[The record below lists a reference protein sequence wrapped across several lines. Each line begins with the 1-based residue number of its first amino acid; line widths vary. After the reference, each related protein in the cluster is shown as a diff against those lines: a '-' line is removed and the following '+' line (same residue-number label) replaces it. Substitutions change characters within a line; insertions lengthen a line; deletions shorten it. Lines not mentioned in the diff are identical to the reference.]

1 MFIMVNVI
9 SQHAIILLFDVP
21 LYFTFVYFCFLT
33 YLAYP
38 NLLGTKRLG
47 GCCCCFLT
55 YLPHFCFPL
64 IGSCGLLALPNPTCL
79 GLKALLLYF
88 NRNVQ
93 LMKKSNF

>member
-1 MFIMVNVI
+1 MFSLVNII

-33 YLAYP
+33 YL
-38 NLLGTKRLG
+38 
-47 GCCCCFLT
+47 
-55 YLPHFCFPL
+55 PHFCFPL
-64 IGSCGLLALPNPTCL
+64 IGSCGLLPLPNPICL

-93 LMKKSNF
+93 LMKKNNF